1 MNLKPKIEDLL
12 KGIQKNVP
20 LAFHTTFKI
29 GGPAKY
35 FYTAKTKEDLIKAI
49 KVAKKINLPFFILG
63 GGSNLLISDKGF
75 EGMVINFQFS
85 IFNFQKNKITA
96 GAGLALGKLVR
107 ASAEKG
113 LSRLEWAI
121 GIPGTLGGA
130 IRGNAGAF
138 GKSMKDIIKQVEV
151 FDLETEKI
159 KILKNEDCQFDY
171 RESIFKKKKNLIILS
186 AKIELEKGSKKEIE
200 EKMKENLDY
209 RKKTQPLNFSSAGSV
224 FKNPRTRTSSVRG
237 KPSGLSAAYLIEK
250 CGLKGRKI
258 GEAQISKKHANFIV
272 NLGKAEAE
280 DVRKL
285 INLIKK
291 KVKENFGVEL
301 KEEIQFLGF

>member
-63 GGSNLLISDKGF
+63 GGSNLLVSDKGF
-75 EGMVINFQFS
+75 EGVVIKVGSTKYEVKNRQVFS
-85 IFNFQKNKITA
+85 EA
-96 GAGLALGKLVR
+96 GILLSDLVR
-107 ASAEKG
+107 ITLENN
-113 LSRLEWAI
+113 LSGLEWAT

-138 GKSMKDIIKQVEV
+138 GKSMKDIIKRVEV
-151 FDLETEKI
+151 FDTRTGKI
-159 KILKNEDCQFDY
+159 KILKNKDCQFDY
-171 RESIFKKKKNLIILS
+171 RESILKKNKNLIILS
-186 AKIELEKGSKKEIE
+186 AKIELKKGERKKIDNQI
-200 EKMKENLDY
+200 KENLDY
-209 RKKTQPLNFSSAGSV
+209 RKKTQPLGFLSAGSV
-224 FKNPRTRTSSVRG
+224 FKNPPG
-237 KPSGLSAAYLIEK
+237 HFAGELIEK

-258 GEAQISKKHANFIV
+258 GEAQISKKHANFIL
-272 NLGKAEAE
+272 NLGNAKTR
-280 DVRKL
+280 DVKKL
-285 INLIKK
+285 ISLIKERI
-291 KVKENFGVEL
+291 KEKFGLEL
-301 KEEIQFLGF
+301 EEEIEFLGF

>member
-1 MNLKPKIEDLL
+1 MNQKPKIEDLL

-20 LAFHTTFKI
+20 LASHATFKI

-35 FYTAKTKEDLIKAI
+35 FYTAKTKEDLIRVMRA
-49 KVAKKINLPFFILG
+49 AKKINLSFFILG
-63 GGSNLLISDKGF
+63 GGSNLLVSDKGF
-75 EGMVINFQFS
+75 EGLVIKTNNKQKTVKKNVIFS
-85 IFNFQKNKITA
+85 ES
-96 GAGLALGKLVR
+96 GALLSNLVTLAL
-107 ASAEKG
+107 ETE
-113 LSRLEWAI
+113 LSGLEWAI

-138 GKSMKDIIKQVEV
+138 GESMKDIIKEVEA
-151 FDLETEKI
+151 FDGKTEKI
-159 KILKNEDCQFDY
+159 KILKNENCQFDY
-171 RESIFKKKKNLIILS
+171 RESIFKKNKNLIILS
-186 AKIELEKGSKKEIE
+186 AKIELKKGEKKEIE
-200 EKMKENLDY
+200 KKMKENLDY
-209 RKKTQPLNFSSAGSV
+209 RKKTQPLNFSSAGSI
-224 FKNPRTRTSSVRG
+224 FKNPPG
-237 KPSGLSAAYLIEK
+237 HFAGELIEK

-258 GEAQISKKHANFIV
+258 GEAQISKKHANFIE

-285 INLIKK
+285 INLIKE